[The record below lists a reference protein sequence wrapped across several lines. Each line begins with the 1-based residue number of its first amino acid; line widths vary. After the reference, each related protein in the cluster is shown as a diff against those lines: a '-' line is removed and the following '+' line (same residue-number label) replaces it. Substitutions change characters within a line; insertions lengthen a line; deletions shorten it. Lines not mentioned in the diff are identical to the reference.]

1 MGIST
6 LVTYFIC
13 FLKNIKIDK
22 NNSFYGIPILVRRPL
37 STIKLGKNCIMRSDI
52 TTNLACKKRC
62 IIRTY
67 NQNALIEIGNNT
79 GINGSVLAAA
89 EKIIIGKD
97 VLIGYNCYISDT
109 DNHVIN
115 PLMRHSGMPETSP
128 IYLNDNVWL
137 GVNVVILKGV
147 TIGKN
152 SVIGANSLVLSNIPE
167 NVLAIGNPCRVIKK
181 I

>member
-1 MGIST
+1 
-6 LVTYFIC
+6 
-13 FLKNIKIDK
+13 
-22 NNSFYGIPILVRRPL
+22 
-37 STIKLGKNCIMRSDI
+37 
-52 TTNLACKKRC
+52 
-62 IIRTY
+62 
-67 NQNALIEIGNNT
+67 
-79 GINGSVLAAA
+79 
-89 EKIIIGKD
+89 
-97 VLIGYNCYISDT
+97 
-109 DNHVIN
+109 
-115 PLMRHSGMPETSP
+115 MPETSP